1 MDKTRRKVKII
12 KKKLSTGNNQL
23 PLLRITLNSVRRR
36 SSIMFQT
43 DFYLVYDYKE
53 KIHFPFY
60 THILG
65 RTLAEIP
72 TFQFTSRTL
81 FACGLIWQ
89 CL

>member
-12 KKKLSTGNNQL
+12 KKKLSTGNNEL

-53 KIHFPFY
+53 KIHFPF
-60 THILG
+60 
-65 RTLAEIP
+65 
-72 TFQFTSRTL
+72 
-81 FACGLIWQ
+81 
-89 CL
+89 